1 MASIFRRLGSPF
13 WYCEYLGASGKWVKK
28 STKLRDKAEA
38 LKWCLGLQ
46 HAQDAMSRGS
56 PAEAQLRS
64 IIDHTMRSITGGGV
78 AVPTVRQWLE
88 QWLQSKEG
96 ANAPRTLTRYK
107 EAVSAFLAF
116 LGPVADGKLS
126 MITQEHVIS
135 VRRQLRERGKSPAT
149 INLTLRVITIP
160 LRQAARRGLIA
171 HNPLADISPLIERGQ
186 KSKGTFTPQQVRDLL
201 SVATPDWRGAIL
213 CAYSTGGRI
222 TDVANLQWP
231 DVDVDNGVLS
241 FVQSKTQTRIV
252 VGLHADFRAWLD
264 AQKVHATGPLFPSLA
279 GRRTDGWGGL
289 SAQFGRLMDRAGI
302 PTSKIRE
309 RQGGGR
315 SVRELSFHSFRHG
328 AASAIFKSKLIEQ
341 AQKHVT
347 GHARGDTL
355 KRYTHHDLDAIKAA
369 SLMIPRLF

>member
-13 WYCEYLGASGKWVKK
+13 WYCEYLCASGKWAKK

-46 HAQDAMSRGS
+46 NAQDAISRGC

-64 IIDHTMRSITGGGV
+64 IIDHTLRSITGGGV

-107 EAVSAFLAF
+107 QAVSVFLAF
-116 LGPVADGKLS
+116 LGPIADGKLS

-135 VRRQLRERGKSPAT
+135 VRRQLRERGRSPAT
-149 INLTLRVITIP
+149 INLTLRVIGIP

-171 HNPLADISPLIERGQ
+171 HSPLADIPPLIERGQ

-201 SVATPDWRGAIL
+201 SEATPDWEGAIL
-213 CAYSTGGRI
+213 CAYSTGGRL
-222 TDVANLQWP
+222 TDVANLQWQ

-252 VGLHADFRAWLD
+252 VGLHPDFQDWLA
-264 AQKVHATGPLFPSLA
+264 AQDVREGPIFPTLA
-279 GRRTDGWGGL
+279 GHRTDGWGGL
-289 SAQFGRLMDRAGI
+289 SAQFGRLMDKAGI
-302 PTSKIRE
+302 PASKIRE
-309 RQGGGR
+309 RQGEGR
-315 SVRELSFHSFRHG
+315 SVRELTFHSFRHG
-328 AASAIFKSKLIEQ
+328 AASHVFKSKLIQ
-341 AQKHVT
+341 QVQKHVT
-347 GHARGDTL
+347 GHSRGDTL
-355 KRYTHHDLDAIKAA
+355 KRYTHVDIEAIKAA
-369 SLMIPRLF
+369 SSMIPRLF